1 MNDRR
6 NSSSQMERVVLRS
19 PLAGQQDELG
29 FWLTKPMS
37 ERVAAVE
44 VLRQRLFGGT
54 DAARQGLQRVCRIVH
69 HA

>member
-1 MNDRR
+1 
-6 NSSSQMERVVLRS
+6 MERVVSRS
-19 PLAGQQDELG
+19 SVSGQQDEIE
-29 FWLTKPMS
+29 FWLKKPMT

-69 HA
+69 RS